1 MNFLLIAVA
10 YLIGSINFPI
20 LVGRLKGWD
29 IRQRDIAGTSGV
41 FRQLGKGWGTAVLL
55 LEVGKG
61 ALAGWVVGRGENPWT
76 LPIGAAVAVAGHI
89 WPIFFGFRGGGGLAA
104 AFGFALVAFPVQ
116 ALIAL
121 LVTAVMVGVY
131 FAIFKRDRFTG
142 IGSIPFGAIFGILY
156 LLIALLPQPKAFYSV
171 LAMGLV
177 MGLRGVLV
185 LSGRWWQ
192 H

>member
-1 MNFLLIAVA
+1 MDLLLILLA
-10 YLIGSINFPI
+10 YLLGSINFPI
-20 LVGRLKGWD
+20 LVGRLKGLD
-29 IRQRDIAGTSGV
+29 IRVLDIAGTSGV
-41 FRQLGKGWGTAVLL
+41 FRQFGKVWGSGVFL

-61 ALAGWVVGRGENPWT
+61 VLAAWVVGLGSLWT
-76 LPIGAAVAVAGHI
+76 LPLGAAAVVIGHI
-89 WPIFFGFRGGGGLAA
+89 WPVFFGFRGGGGLAA
-104 AFGFALVAFPVQ
+104 AFGFALGAFPQQ

-121 LVTAVMVGVY
+121 LVTGVMVGVY

-142 IGSIPFGAIFGILY
+142 IGSLPFGAIFGVLY
-156 LLIALLPQPKAFYSV
+156 LLIALLARPTAFYSV

-192 H
+192 K